1 MAEHHWGWLIAIYLF
16 LGGMG
21 AGSFLIASVFE
32 LSGIRYKHEFS
43 PTALAGAG
51 VSGPLI
57 LIGTLLLIF
66 DLGAG
71 MREPWRILLMFTNF
85 QSVMTWGIWILTLF
99 LPTCFLYGLLEL
111 MHVYPGILLWVRKRL
126 RLLARRWRFLPRLWR
141 LLPRPLRVL
150 PETLP
155 YRRIK
160 RVICGAGSVLAV
172 GTAVYTGVL
181 LSVVKA
187 VPLWNTPVL
196 PMLFLVSA
204 ISTGMG
210 LSFDLAATLAVP
222 EIHRRYTAMPLVH
235 MLFIGLEVIL
245 LALLLALSLNRGG
258 EAAESAKLILM
269 GYRSVVFWVLVIGFG
284 MVYPFMVHV
293 YAFARHSH
301 GYVSG
306 ILSGAGI
313 VIAGLFVRYL
323 IVAAAIPIAM

>member
-21 AGSFLIASVFE
+21 AGSFMMAAVFE
-32 LSGIRYKHEFS
+32 LSGLRYEHDFC
-43 PTALAGAG
+43 PTAMAGAG

-57 LIGTLLLIF
+57 LVGVLLLVF

-71 MREPWRILLMFTNF
+71 LREPWRIPLMFTNF
-85 QSVMTWGIWILTLF
+85 GSVMTWGIWILTLF
-99 LPTCFLYGLLEL
+99 LPICFLYGLLEL
-111 MHVYPGILLWVRKRL
+111 MHNQPGIMVWVRKRL

-141 LLPRPLRVL
+141 LLPRPLRVM
-150 PETLP
+150 PEVLP

-160 RVICGAGSVLAV
+160 RIVCGAGIVLAV

-187 VPLWNTPVL
+187 VPLWNTPIL
-196 PMLFLVSA
+196 PALFLVSA

-210 LSFDLAATLAVP
+210 LSFDLAATLALP

-235 MLFIGLEVIL
+235 MFFIGLEVVL
-245 LALLLALSLNRGG
+245 LALFLIVSLGRGG
-258 EAAESAKLILM
+258 EAAESARLILI
-269 GYRSVVFWVLVIGFG
+269 GNRSVVFWVLVIGFG

-301 GYVSG
+301 GFLSG

-323 IVAAAIPIAM
+323 IVAAAIPITM

>member
-21 AGSFLIASVFE
+21 AGAFIIAALVE
-32 LSGIRYKHEFS
+32 LTGQRYQHKYC
-43 PTALAGAG
+43 PTTMVGAG

-71 MREPWRILLMFTNF
+71 IREPWRILYMFTNF
-85 QSVMTWGIWILTLF
+85 SSVMTWGIWILSFF
-99 LPTCFLYGLLEL
+99 LPIAFLYGILEL
-111 MHVYPGILLWVRKRL
+111 MHVYPGILAWGRKRL
-126 RLLARRWRFLPRLWR
+126 RF
-141 LLPRPLRVL
+141 L

-160 RVICGAGSVLAV
+160 RVVCSVGLVLAIA
-172 GTAVYTGVL
+172 TALYTGIL
-181 LSVVKA
+181 LSVVSA
-187 VPLWNTPVL
+187 VPLWATPVL
-196 PMLFLVSA
+196 PALFLVSA
-204 ISTGMG
+204 VSTGMG
-210 LSFDLAATLAVP
+210 LCIDLSSTLALPHVQ
-222 EIHRRYTAMPLVH
+222 RRFKNLPLVH
-235 MLFIGLEVIL
+235 LVLIGLEIAL
-245 LALLLALSLNRGG
+245 LALLLVNALVQGG
-258 EAAESAKLILM
+258 EAAESAKLILA
-269 GYRSVVFWVLVIGFG
+269 GPGSVVFWVLVIGFG

-306 ILSGAGI
+306 ILSGVGI

-323 IVAAAIPIAM
+323 IVVAAVPVTL

>member
-1 MAEHHWGWLIAIYLF
+1 VAEHHWGWLVAIYLF

-21 AGSFLIASVFE
+21 AGSFLMASAVE
-32 LSGIRYKHEFS
+32 LSGMRYKQKYC
-43 PTALAGAG
+43 PTTMVGAG

-57 LIGTLLLIF
+57 LIGTVLLIF

-71 MREPWRILLMFTNF
+71 LHEPWRILYMFTNF
-85 QSVMTWGIWILTLF
+85 SSVMTWGIWILSLF
-99 LPTCFLYGLLEL
+99 LPIAFLYGLVEI
-111 MHVYPGILLWVRKRL
+111 MHVYPGVLAWARKRL
-126 RLLARRWRFLPRLWR
+126 RF
-141 LLPRPLRVL
+141 L

-160 RVICGAGSVLAV
+160 LVICSVGSLLAV
-172 GTAVYTGVL
+172 GTALYTGVL
-181 LSVVKA
+181 LSVVRA
-187 VPLWNTPVL
+187 VPLWNSPVL
-196 PMLFLVSA
+196 PILFLVSA

-210 LSFDLAATLAVP
+210 LTFDLAATLAVP
-222 EIHRRYTAMPLVH
+222 QLHRRYHAMPLIH
-235 MLFIGLEVIL
+235 MIFIGAEVAL
-245 LALLLALSLNRGG
+245 LALLMILALNQGG
-258 EAAESAKLILM
+258 EAAESARLILL
-269 GYRSVVFWVLVIGFG
+269 GNRSVIFWVLVIGFG

-323 IVAAAIPIAM
+323 IVAAAIPLTV

>member
-32 LSGIRYKHEFS
+32 LSGIRYKHDFC
-43 PTALAGAG
+43 PTAMAGAG

-57 LIGTLLLIF
+57 LVGTLLLIF

-71 MREPWRILLMFTNF
+71 LREPWRIPFMFTNF
-85 QSVMTWGIWILTLF
+85 GSVMTWGIWILTLF
-99 LPTCFLYGLLEL
+99 LPTCFAYGFLEL
-111 MHVYPGILLWVRKRL
+111 MHNQPEILVWVRKRL
-126 RLLARRWRFLPRLWR
+126 RLLARRFRFLPGIWR
-141 LLPRPLRVL
+141 RLPRPLRIL
-150 PETLP
+150 PDPFP
-155 YRRIK
+155 YRRVK
-160 RVICGAGSVLAV
+160 RVICSVGSLLAA

-181 LSVVKA
+181 LAVVRA
-187 VPLWNTPVL
+187 VPLWNTALL
-196 PMLFLVSA
+196 PLLFLVSA

-222 EIHRRYTAMPLVH
+222 EVHRRYAAMPLVH
-235 MLFIGLEVIL
+235 MFFIGLEVVL
-245 LALLLALSLNRGG
+245 LALLLFQSLQRGG

-301 GYVSG
+301 GYFSG

-323 IVAAAIPIAM
+323 IVAAAIPVAM